1 MTKQRIN
8 QEEMLKDLLSTACDN
23 ICFQNDGIN
32 HELNNLYGTLID
44 ILEEK
49 CDDEQKEILHAID
62 DVVSFLLCGYY
73 DDGVVSG
80 MEPVSAVNEVMSN
93 PSNAYKNT
101 LSSKSVSDSP
111 YSTAYKI
118 ANKYIR
124 A

>member
-8 QEEMLKDLLSTACDN
+8 QEEILKDLINTACDN

-32 HELNNLYGTLID
+32 NELNNLYGMLID

-49 CDDEQKEILHAID
+49 CDEEQKEILHAID
-62 DVVSFLLCGYY
+62 DVVSFMLCGCYG
-73 DDGVVSG
+73 DGVVSG
-80 MEPVSAVNEVMSN
+80 MELVSAVNEVMSS
-93 PSNAYKNT
+93 PSNAYKNI
-101 LSSKSVSDSP
+101 LSSKSASDSP

-118 ANKYIR
+118 ADKYIR